1 MISRRDGVFCY
12 TDIESFNNHIIR
24 SNICYPL
31 YILYIPD
38 FMILINFKM

>member
-24 SNICYPL
+24 SNL
-31 YILYIPD
+31 VTRYIFP
-38 FMILINFKM
+38 IL

>member
-31 YILYIPD
+31 YIPD
-38 FMILINFKM
+38 FMILI